1 MDLNRSSVAK
11 GHSHNETE
19 INSTPLYTYEIF
31 ISKNWK
37 IYKKRFEDFLIKIE
51 TFFSTLLRFTYNMS
65 YPTFVLSEVCP
76 FPSFVLSYV
85 CLIRRFSHPTFV
97 TPTFVLL
104 PWFQQNIR
112 YKIKKENEFISFY
125 NLTKTWN

>member
-37 IYKKRFEDFLIKIE
+37 IYKKKFEDFLIKID
-51 TFFSTLLRFTYNMS
+51 FFSTLLRFTYNMS
-65 YPTFVLSEVCP
+65 YPTFVLSDVCP
-76 FPSFVLSYV
+76 SPTFVLSDVCHSYV
-85 CLIRRFSHPTFV
+85 CLIRRLSHPTFV
-97 TPTFVLL
+97 TPTFVLVPKIL
-104 PWFQQNIR
+104 PF
-112 YKIKKENEFISFY
+112 
-125 NLTKTWN
+125 